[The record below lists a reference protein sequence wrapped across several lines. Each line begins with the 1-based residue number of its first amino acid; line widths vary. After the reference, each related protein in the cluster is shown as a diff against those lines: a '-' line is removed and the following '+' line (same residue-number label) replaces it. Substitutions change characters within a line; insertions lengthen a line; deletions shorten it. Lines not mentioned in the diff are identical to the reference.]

1 MGPFTI
7 ENASDFHEKR
17 TSFKMLFRVEHLKT
31 GPRRI
36 SVDSQSEGFRK
47 RERYGTF
54 VDDPCGV
61 FWSFP
66 TTLFKS
72 NHFLLNLKEA
82 KYFHP
87 HLRFRFVFTC
97 SHYCVSFENA
107 HFPMR
112 FHSRTPE
119 KADGSDGM
127 SRLFRRCFQK
137 PPFSAVHTRNEAFS
151 KDSTF

>member
-1 MGPFTI
+1 MISLYEFFSNTDPKLPVINYVAFSIFSGVVWMGPFTI

-17 TSFKMLFRVEHLKT
+17 TSFKMLFSVEHLKT

-66 TTLFKS
+66 TTL
-72 NHFLLNLKEA
+72 
-82 KYFHP
+82 
-87 HLRFRFVFTC
+87 
-97 SHYCVSFENA
+97 
-107 HFPMR
+107 MR
-112 FHSRTPE
+112 F
-119 KADGSDGM
+119 
-127 SRLFRRCFQK
+127 
-137 PPFSAVHTRNEAFS
+137 
-151 KDSTF
+151 